1 MKFLSIFT
9 KTPTHHKFNYVP
21 RYYDPRA
28 EERQERELRIKRELG
43 LTGEQNAEDH
53 RSRIAGSFHAAR
65 RYRPEKNSDRTSN
78 LLRFGILALL
88 TLLLIAYLTWGY
100 KVLYGLL
107 VLVPGYILLRFRKKQ
122 RG

>member
-9 KTPTHHKFNYVP
+9 KTPAHHKFNYVP
-21 RYYDPRA
+21 RYYDPKA

-43 LTGEQNAEDH
+43 LIKEEERKDH

-65 RYRPEKNSDRTSN
+65 RYRPANASEKTSN
-78 LLRFGILALL
+78 LVRFGLLALL
-88 TLLLIAYLTWGY
+88 TLLLIAYLTWGSN
-100 KVLYGLL
+100 VLYGLL
-107 VLVPGYILLRFRKKQ
+107 LFIPAYAYFKMRKS